1 MMSLRFRLNLLITIV
16 MLIFMAAVAYVMIKG
31 LRTSTQEGVEAATRV
46 TVQLLDTVIISSEQN
61 PAWGYT
67 HVVMQRFLEHL
78 KHVRGTRISLYDM
91 QGNLI
96 YRSPPS
102 AYRAGVNPPQW
113 FVDVLDPKEVSV
125 ERDFHFG
132 RLVVD
137 PAPIGSIREAWVN
150 MLGLFWVGIVFFI
163 LLNVMVYW
171 MLGRWLKPLQPMLQ
185 AMNRMEQGD
194 LGTRLPDFDL
204 PEFARIA
211 QNFNRMGESLQSST
225 EENRRLALIVK
236 QTADAIMIHDLNGN
250 ISFWNPAAQRMFG
263 YGPEDIIGKSVAL
276 LTPVEQKADLEENLR
291 EITAGRMIDNHESQ
305 RRTRDG
311 RIIDVSISAAPLV
324 DPVSGEVIGD
334 ICSMRDITERKQAE
348 EAEKQLEENRQLT
361 HLIQRHIEDERRS
374 LARELHD
381 ELGQYVT
388 AIKTFAVGIANKAE
402 EKMPDVA
409 SNAQTIVSAANHI
422 YDGMHNIIRQL
433 RPGSLDNLGLSET
446 LRDMVDNYQKHHP
459 ELKMNLSI
467 HGDVNSF
474 GESVNINVYRVIQES
489 VNNALKHA
497 NASWID
503 IRLEVTE
510 TGELQLT
517 IKDNGKGMDFCKV
530 DQTRHF
536 GLLGMRER
544 AQALQGTF
552 NIDSAPDDGTTIRI
566 NIPKGGKS

>member
-1 MMSLRFRLNLLITIV
+1 MSLRFRLNLLITIV
-16 MLIFMAAVAYVMIKG
+16 MLIFMAAVAYVIIKG

-61 PAWGYT
+61 PSWGYT

-91 QGNLI
+91 QGNLL

-102 AYRAGVNPPQW
+102 IYRSGVKPPQW
-113 FVDVLDPKEVSV
+113 FIDTLDPKELSV
-125 ERDFHFG
+125 ERDIRFG
-132 RLVVD
+132 KLIVD

-150 MLGLFWVGIVFFI
+150 MLDLFWIGMTFFI

-185 AMNRMEQGD
+185 AMNRMQQGD
-194 LGTRLPDFDL
+194 LGTRLPDFEL

-211 QNFNRMGESLQSST
+211 QNFNRMGESLQAST
-225 EENRRLALIVK
+225 EESRRLALIVK

-263 YGPEDIIGKSVAL
+263 YGPEDIIGQSVAL
-276 LTPVEQKADLEENLR
+276 LTPVEQKADLEQNLR
-291 EITAGRMIDNHESQ
+291 EITAGRKIDNHESQ
-305 RRTRDG
+305 RLTRDG

-348 EAEKQLEENRQLT
+348 EAEKKLEENRQLT

-402 EKMPDVA
+402 EKMPDIA

-459 ELKMNLSI
+459 DLKMNLQMQ
-467 HGDVNSF
+467 GDVNSF

-497 NASWID
+497 NADWID
-503 IRLEVTE
+503 IRLEEIE

-517 IKDNGKGMDFCKV
+517 IRDNGKGMDFCKV
-530 DQTRHF
+530 DQSRHF

-544 AQALQGTF
+544 AQALNGTF
-552 NIDSAPDDGTTIRI
+552 SIDSAPDEGTTIRI
-566 NIPKGGKS
+566 NIPKGGIA

>member
-1 MMSLRFRLNLLITIV
+1 MSLRFRLNLLITIV
-16 MLIFMAAVAYVMIKG
+16 MLIFMAAVAYVIIKG

-91 QGNLI
+91 QGNLL

-102 AYRAGVNPPQW
+102 IYRSGVKPPQW
-113 FVDVLDPKEVSV
+113 FIDTLDPKELSV
-125 ERDFHFG
+125 DRDIRFG
-132 RLVVD
+132 KLIVD

-150 MLGLFWVGIVFFI
+150 MLDLFWIGMTFFI

-185 AMNRMEQGD
+185 AMNRMQQGD
-194 LGTRLPDFDL
+194 LGTRLPDFEL

-211 QNFNRMGESLQSST
+211 QNFNRMGESLQAST
-225 EENRRLALIVK
+225 EESRRLALIVK

-263 YGPEDIIGKSVAL
+263 YGPEDIIGQSVAL
-276 LTPVEQKADLEENLR
+276 LTPVEQKADLEQNLR
-291 EITAGRMIDNHESQ
+291 EITAGRKIDNHESQ
-305 RRTRDG
+305 RLTRDG

-348 EAEKQLEENRQLT
+348 EAEKKLEENRQLT

-402 EKMPDVA
+402 EKMPDIA

-459 ELKMNLSI
+459 DLKMNLQMQ
-467 HGDVNSF
+467 GDVNSF

-497 NASWID
+497 NADWID
-503 IRLEVTE
+503 IRLDEIE

-530 DQTRHF
+530 DQSRHF

-544 AQALQGTF
+544 AQALNGTF
-552 NIDSAPDDGTTIRI
+552 SIDSAPDEGTTIRI
-566 NIPKGGKS
+566 NIPKGGIA

>member
-1 MMSLRFRLNLLITIV
+1 MSLRFRLNLLITLV
-16 MLIFMAAVAYVMIKG
+16 MLIFMAAVAYVVIKG
-31 LRTSTQEGVEAATRV
+31 LRTSTQEGIEASTRV

-61 PAWGYT
+61 PGWGYT

-91 QGNLI
+91 QGNLL
-96 YRSPPS
+96 YRSPAS
-102 AYRAGVNPPQW
+102 TYRADVSPPQW
-113 FVDVLDPKEVSV
+113 FIDILDPVEPSV
-125 ERDFHFG
+125 TRVINFG
-132 RLVVD
+132 TLVVD

-150 MLGLFWVGIVFFI
+150 MLDLFWVGMTFFI

-171 MLGRWLKPLQPMLQ
+171 MLGRWLRSVEPMLQ

-194 LGTRLPDFDL
+194 LGIRLPAFEL
-204 PEFARIA
+204 PEFDQIA
-211 QNFNRMGESLQSST
+211 HNFNRMAESLQAST
-225 EENRRLALIVK
+225 EESRRLALIVK
-236 QTADAIMIHDLNGN
+236 QTADAIMIHDLDGN

-263 YGPEDIIGKSVAL
+263 YAPEDIIGKSVSL
-276 LTPVEQKADLEENLR
+276 LTPDSEKAGLDSDLQ
-291 EITAGRMIDNHESQ
+291 EINAGRKVENHDS
-305 RRTRDG
+305 RRQARDG

-324 DPVSGEVIGD
+324 DPVSGKVIGD

-348 EAEKQLEENRQLT
+348 EAERQLEENRQLT

-388 AIKTFAVGIANKAE
+388 AIKTFAVGIANKTQ
-402 EKMPDVA
+402 EKMPEIA

-446 LRDMVDNYQKHHP
+446 LRDLVAAYRQHHP
-459 ELKMNLSI
+459 ELKIKLTTK
-467 HGDVNSF
+467 GDVSGF
-474 GESVNINVYRVIQES
+474 DEVVNINLYRVVQEA

-497 NASWID
+497 DASVVEIKM
-503 IRLEVTE
+503 EVNKA
-510 TGELQLT
+510 GELQLT
-517 IKDNGKGMDFCKV
+517 IKDNGHGMDFCKV
-530 DQTRHF
+530 DHSRHF

-544 AQALQGTF
+544 AQALGGKF
-552 NIDSAPDDGTTIRI
+552 SIDSELDKGATIRI
-566 NIPKGGKS
+566 NIPKGQQA

>member
-1 MMSLRFRLNLLITIV
+1 MSLRFRLNLLITIV
-16 MLIFMAAVAYVMIKG
+16 MLIFMAAVAYVIIKG

-91 QGNLI
+91 QGNLL

-102 AYRAGVNPPQW
+102 IYRSGVKPPQW
-113 FVDVLDPKEVSV
+113 FIDTLDPKELSV
-125 ERDFHFG
+125 DRDIRFG
-132 RLVVD
+132 KLIVD

-150 MLGLFWVGIVFFI
+150 MLDLFWIGMTFFI

-185 AMNRMEQGD
+185 AMNRMQQGD
-194 LGTRLPDFDL
+194 LGTRLPDFEL

-211 QNFNRMGESLQSST
+211 QNFNRMGESLQAST
-225 EENRRLALIVK
+225 EESRRLALIVK

-263 YGPEDIIGKSVAL
+263 YGPEDIIGQSVAL
-276 LTPVEQKADLEENLR
+276 LTPVEQKADLEQNLR
-291 EITAGRMIDNHESQ
+291 EITAGRKIDNHESQ
-305 RRTRDG
+305 RLTRDG

-348 EAEKQLEENRQLT
+348 EAEKKLEENRQLT

-402 EKMPDVA
+402 EKMPDIA

-459 ELKMNLSI
+459 DLKMNLQMQ
-467 HGDVNSF
+467 GDVNSF

-497 NASWID
+497 NADWID
-503 IRLEVTE
+503 IRLEEIE

-517 IKDNGKGMDFCKV
+517 IRDNGKGMDFCKV
-530 DQTRHF
+530 DQSRHF

-544 AQALQGTF
+544 AQALNGTF
-552 NIDSAPDDGTTIRI
+552 SIDSAPDEGTTIRI
-566 NIPKGGKS
+566 NIPKGGIA